1 MLTEL
6 FVAVLTGNAGVGR
19 LGEAFGMA
27 SVGQFPTEQKQKGQ
41 YDEAIRVRMR
51 NEYEGREHHRE
62 IPVVDSAVGTASVFH
77 KPGLEGAEKED
88 ADHIANAVSEGDE
101 YEYARVNDI
110 CEIEYS
116 DRAVEGEP
124 SRRDGESAPRGLQF
138 GFFGLCRDKIAGKL
152 LLTTGT
158 FEL

>member
-1 MLTEL
+1 M
-6 FVAVLTGNAGVGR
+6 GN
-19 LGEAFGMA
+19 
-27 SVGQFPTEQKQKGQ
+27 K
-41 YDEAIRVRMR
+41 DER
-51 NEYEGREHHRE
+51 GEHHCK
-62 IPVVDSAVGTASVFH
+62 IPVIYAAIGAATIFH
-77 KPGLEGAEKED
+77 KPSLEGAEKED

-116 DRAVEGEP
+116 DRAVEGKP